1 MRCLKNRRTSDLGP
15 RREPSSA
22 SSPSRDPKLPR
33 RDSGLLPL
41 CPAAAAAAVAPA
53 SAKQKNG
60 WRCSSRSVHEWCEDL
75 HYWKLLSIIEQIIF
89 VLIQLPSSYYSFWR
103 AHEWIIAISVKLVVA
118 ATAAVQPAHEW
129 WREQSSYW
137 RAIRC
142 LLIPNPS
149 WFLLFLVCFSF
160 FPLWFCESLGCVCN
174 RLDRTAWCAA
184 CYKWCVPIL

>member
-1 MRCLKNRRTSDLGP
+1 MNRGFFENSNNRTTLISTCPERGDYKFRTRSPNPLVTQSSAKCGYQMRCLKNRRTSDLGP

-103 AHEWIIAISVKLVVA
+103 AHE
-118 ATAAVQPAHEW
+118 
-129 WREQSSYW
+129 
-137 RAIRC
+137 
-142 LLIPNPS
+142 
-149 WFLLFLVCFSF
+149 
-160 FPLWFCESLGCVCN
+160 
-174 RLDRTAWCAA
+174 
-184 CYKWCVPIL
+184 